1 MYNNSQY
8 TFNKFICYKSKN
20 LNQPNYTHRNFFIKP
35 MIQTFKQKTLILFFI
50 ITACFSNA
58 THAGFNPFNKDKT
71 FVFGAEAP
79 WRANKTDV
87 VKSGLNKH
95 KGNNY
100 YYHLSINKQRLL
112 LQLSKNDADGTI
124 KNSWPLETL
133 EIFDVSVDGV
143 TLSQFQWCLDNRINP
158 ASYPILT
165 KDTVV
170 KNNVCTTNTNDGN
183 FIINLNKNSLSA
195 IKHAAKLQVII
206 KLDKRITTL
215 NYNMKGFDSAFN
227 EFTSQQETQAK
238 TVANTPTKN
247 KKTALKEK
255 PEVKTCLVKAPAK
268 YADKIKPVSYPC
280 NDRSLQ
286 IKAKNTISSKI
297 ALQKRKQKD
306 KQVALQKRKKQAELK
321 RKKQLEE
328 KRLAKLE
335 QKRLQEAEKK
345 EQLERQAREKKWG
358 KMETSMWLDR
368 CKQKWAHGVS
378 PCYCQSYVKEFSPK
392 GIKNTC
398 NKE

>member
-1 MYNNSQY
+1 
-8 TFNKFICYKSKN
+8 
-20 LNQPNYTHRNFFIKP
+20 
-35 MIQTFKQKTLILFFI
+35 MIQTFKQKTLILIFI

-58 THAGFNPFNKDKT
+58 TYAGFNPFNKDKT
-71 FVFGAEAP
+71 FTFGSEAP
-79 WRANKTDV
+79 WLTSKTDV
-87 VKSGLNKH
+87 VKSGFNKH

-100 YYHLSINKQRLL
+100 YYHLGINKQRLL
-112 LQLSKNDADGTI
+112 LQLSKNNADNTVT
-124 KNSWPLETL
+124 NSWPLETL
-133 EIFDVSVDGV
+133 EVFDISVDGV

-165 KDTVV
+165 KNTAV
-170 KNNVCTTNTNDGN
+170 KNNVCTINTNDGN
-183 FIINLNKNSLSA
+183 FIINLNQNGLAA
-195 IKHAAKLQVII
+195 IKHAAKLQIII
-206 KLDKRITTL
+206 KMGKRITTL
-215 NYNMKGFDSAFN
+215 NYDMKGFDSAFDK
-227 EFTSQQETQAK
+227 FTSQQKTLAK
-238 TVANTPTKN
+238 TPVTRPAKSQKAT
-247 KKTALKEK
+247 LKAK
-255 PEVKTCLVKAPAK
+255 QKVKMCLAKAPAK

-280 NDRSLQ
+280 NNRSLHS
-286 IKAKNTISSKI
+286 KAKNTINSKI

-306 KQVALQKRKKQAELK
+306 QEIALQKRKKQAEQK

-328 KRLAKLE
+328 KRQAELE
-335 QKRLQEAEKK
+335 QKRLQEAAKK

-378 PCYCQSYVKEFSPK
+378 PCYCQSYVEKFAPK